1 MEEFIVSIVKKLVDQ
16 PDDVNIKE
24 IQGEKSVIYELRVNP
39 ADIGKVIGKRGRI
52 IGAIRTIIKASAAK
66 TDMKVQLEVLD

>member
-16 PDDVNIKE
+16 PNDVNIKE

-39 ADIGKVIGKRGRI
+39 SDIGKVIGKRGRI
-52 IGAIRTIIKASAAK
+52 ISAIRTIIKAAAAK
-66 TDMKVQLEVLD
+66 SDLKVQLEVLD